1 MRKKN
6 DKKLAGRPACQ
17 GNLLSNLIMPKQ
29 KQKKTQNHKRTGI
42 ATHARMNNNDVHYK
56 LTPKGLLWSVLGSHY
71 GPNLDFKKFERFQ
84 RELVAKL
91 SLLSTENQNSQL
103 LGEDFNDFFSL
114 VVTSMNCLEKAIA
127 KLNDNGIKCDIQDLL
142 DSGNDNDGN

>member
-1 MRKKN
+1 
-6 DKKLAGRPACQ
+6 
-17 GNLLSNLIMPKQ
+17 
-29 KQKKTQNHKRTGI
+29 
-42 ATHARMNNNDVHYK
+42 MNNNDVHYK
-56 LTPKGLLWSVLGSHY
+56 LTPKGLLWSVLGNHY

-84 RELVAKL
+84 KELVAKL
-91 SLLSTENQNSQL
+91 SLLSTENSNSQL

-142 DSGNDNDGN
+142 DSENDNDGN